1 MHAASVKP
9 TTARSAGLPRRGCG
23 PDPANGDPAEGSPA
37 EAGSAS
43 SRSIFPTCSVK
54 RASCSF
60 ADAIC
65 SWACA
70 SRSSA
75 RAIRASWGSTGVGVE
90 FTGVSQRHPKLVV
103 DDPAGSTSRQHSVQ
117 SCPKNGRTAANAQ
130 NLDQGKP
137 APKLSADGCAAC
149 HRSPRGLAKGR
160 FKFTLYLFLKEH
172 YSSGPD
178 TASELAAYL
187 ESVDS
192 DQRGPSRAGAKPQRS
207 SSRPPKPVQGR

>member
-1 MHAASVKP
+1 M
-9 TTARSAGLPRRGCG
+9 TTAWLNQDLLKLTSLRELG
-23 PDPANGDPAEGSPA
+23 
-37 EAGSAS
+37 
-43 SRSIFPTCSVK
+43 
-54 RASCSF
+54 RALAALCIVF
-60 ADAIC
+60 GIIAVL
-65 SWACA
+65 
-70 SRSSA
+70 
-75 RAIRASWGSTGVGVE
+75 TG
-90 FTGVSQRHPKLVV
+90 T
-103 DDPAGSTSRQHSVQ
+103 T
-117 SCPKNGRTAANAQ
+117 ANAQ

-137 APKLSADGCAAC
+137 APKLFADGCAAC